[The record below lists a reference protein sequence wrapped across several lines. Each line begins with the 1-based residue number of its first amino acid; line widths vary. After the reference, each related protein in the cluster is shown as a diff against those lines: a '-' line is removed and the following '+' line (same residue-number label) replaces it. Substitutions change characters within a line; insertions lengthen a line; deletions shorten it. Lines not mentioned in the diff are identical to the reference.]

1 MIRKRKVA
9 NEKKI
14 AEEVKTNNKTFSSME
29 RTKGQ

>member
-14 AEEVKTNNKTFSSME
+14 AEVKTNNKTFSSME